1 MESVLN
7 QQEVEK
13 FLMATTSK
21 VMAKGKEFTT
31 STLSQVGTQ
40 LVELVNTGL
49 PGSCP
54 SADGFKFIV
63 HATVQEQWGQ
73 GSLVGAKCEWDNT
86 RDKVVSVTHNTEKVN
101 VCLVV
106 FFVHIE
112 EEEESDSGDE

>member
-1 MESVLN
+1 MECSLN

-13 FLMATTSK
+13 FLLATTNK
-21 VMAKGKEFTT
+21 VMAKGKEFT
-31 STLSQVGTQ
+31 
-40 LVELVNTGL
+40 N
-49 PGSCP
+49 
-54 SADGFKFIV
+54 SADGFKFVV

-112 EEEESDSGDE
+112 EEEEQESDSGDE